1 MTATLGRL
9 LALQLDTTGAGAYQ
23 TIASLRT
30 KSLKIANE
38 AVDVTDADSPNQWRE
53 LLANAGVKSME
64 ISFAGLFDDGVY
76 INQVNTLALAGTIRN
91 WRITHPSLGTYT
103 GLMQISGFELAG
115 EYNGALEFTATLES
129 AGEVIFTAA

>member
-23 TIASLRT
+23 TIASVRT

-38 AVDVTDADSPNQWRE
+38 AVDVTDSDSSNQWRE
-53 LLANAGVKSME
+53 LLAGAGVKSME

-76 INQVNTLALAGTIRN
+76 INQVNTLMLAGTIRN
-91 WRITHPSLGTYT
+91 WRISHPSLGNYT
-103 GLMQISGFELAG
+103 GLFQISGFELAG